1 MSDVVNGSP
10 GTVPV
15 HAVRVGVDGK
25 KIPES
30 AKRGPLATVSHAHE
44 LGMDGLFFRTV
55 LDMSPTLDP
64 GELREIRQRADELD
78 LYLETGLGK
87 VNPYANPEAP
97 ELRAIGDGDIVLGF
111 RRMMEACA
119 AIDCRELWVATA
131 NFKGAY
137 FGRFAYD
144 RFRTDTDWSDQLAA
158 TAKFLKRLAPIARD
172 LGIHLNLET
181 HEEVTSFELVRLV
194 EEVGP
199 DSTGIVF
206 DTANVL
212 QRMEHPLFAA
222 RRVAPYVRQTH
233 LKDAYVAH
241 DDGGLVHQLRPYGE
255 GVVDFAS
262 VLPVI
267 IAANPTINVTIE
279 NPQSYLDKAPS
290 PRPRVIEAFHPEFL
304 VGHPDLTVEEL
315 AAYLDMVHRYE
326 QRVAARELPGW
337 REYLTQPYEYQEA
350 VECIRTGARMARS
363 IIDAAGFPLHSPV
376 EAGASAGHGPQ

>member
-1 MSDVVNGSP
+1 MMLEVANGST
-10 GTVPV
+10 GTISTHP
-15 HAVRVGVDGK
+15 VRVGVDGK

-44 LGMDGLFFRTV
+44 LDMDGLFFRTV
-55 LDMSPTLDP
+55 LDMSPTLDA

-78 LYLETGLGK
+78 MYLETGLGK

-131 NFKGAY
+131 NFKGSY
-137 FGRFAYD
+137 YGRFAYD
-144 RFRTDTDWSDQLAA
+144 RFRTDVDWSDQLAA
-158 TAKFLKRLAPIARD
+158 TERFLKKLAPIARD
-172 LGIHLNLET
+172 LGIHMNLET
-181 HEEVTSFELVRLV
+181 HEEITTFELVRLV

-199 DSTGIVF
+199 DVTGIVY

-212 QRMEHPLFAA
+212 QRMEHPMFAA

-255 GVVDFAS
+255 GVVDFAG
-262 VLPVI
+262 VLPI
-267 IAANPTINVTIE
+267 IVAANPTMNVTIE
-279 NPQSYLDKAPS
+279 NPQSYLDKTPS
-290 PRPRVIEAFHPEFL
+290 QRPRVIEAFHPEFL
-304 VGHPDLTVEEL
+304 KGHPDLTVEEL
-315 AAYLDMVHRYE
+315 AAYLDMIHRYE
-326 QRVAARELPGW
+326 QRVASGEVADW
-337 REYLTQPYEYQEA
+337 QSYLTQPYEYAEA
-350 VECIRTGARMARS
+350 VECIKTGARMARS
-363 IIDAAGFPLHSPV
+363 IIGSAGFPLHTPLGQ
-376 EAGASAGHGPQ
+376 AATAGH